1 MHTALRPPRAPAHAW
16 LQVCGVALT
25 CAWLFGSEQVPKPDT
40 WPRVHIEDVFTRFAV
55 EWALTGAAQWLS
67 DERCRGVLT
76 EFRDA
81 QGRPLAE
88 RLDTLGVDAPSYLK
102 WILFR
107 DAAQDPHCADELT
120 FAVTTP
126 GGRVVFVCGR
136 RFERAWRASATRAQA
151 IVLHEMLHTLGLGE
165 NPPASTDITYRV
177 LTLCDDSA
185 NARPASLFNGTI
197 EENELPRADLRPS
210 WSREAP
216 TDRLWT
222 RPTRTAP
229 GSAE

>member
-1 MHTALRPPRAPAHAW
+1 MRTALRPQGVPAHAW

-25 CAWLFGSEQVPKPDT
+25 GAWLLGSEQVPKPVT
-40 WPRVHIEDVFTRFAV
+40 WPRVHIEDAFTRIAV

-102 WILFR
+102 LILFR
-107 DAAQDPHCADELT
+107 DGAQDPHCADELT

-151 IVLHEMLHTLGLGE
+151 IVLHEVLHTLGLGE

-177 LTLCDDSA
+177 LTLCDDSETRGA
-185 NARPASLFNGTI
+185 GEPVRLDDREQP
-197 EENELPRADLRPS
+197 PRQPYAYR
-210 WSREAP
+210 SRI
-216 TDRLWT
+216 RGI
-222 RPTRTAP
+222 R
-229 GSAE
+229 